1 MTWEPS
7 GDEPW
12 NKHTVMR
19 AIRHILSAQGDT
31 AFIVTRHMQQRL
43 QGRKMSM
50 LDVSNILRGG
60 WLDEARTDWHPKTRS
75 WCYRIT
81 THDMWVEVAFD
92 WPDAIR
98 LVSCGRC

>member
-12 NKHTVMR
+12 NKHTVVC
-19 AIRHILSAQGDT
+19 AVRHIHSAQGDQ
-31 AFIVTRHMQQRL
+31 AFVVTQH
-43 QGRKMSM
+43 
-50 LDVSNILRGG
+50 N
-60 WLDEARTDWHPKTRS
+60 
-75 WCYRIT
+75 
-81 THDMWVEVAFD
+81 DMWVEVAFD